1 MKKFVVLCL
10 VTVILLAVFAGCE
23 QPDIKPDENP
33 SESGQNSK
41 STYEEEIDDASTSK
55 SENLME
61 TESVLQD
68 HIISFSQK
76 YKDVLIEY
84 EPLLDSY
91 IDMVTKV
98 NNNEN
103 INSSDYDKL
112 PIEVFDWLTQF
123 VSQHNSFGKAYAIKD
138 LNGDDKDELII
149 LDGASVS
156 YRIYAVFTITEENV
170 TPIIMSDIQSD
181 TVENIA
187 IAEDGTIYRAVS
199 LKCESYYH
207 EVITLMRDGEISV
220 FAYSYEDY
228 SDYFGYDCEV
238 ERYKIINGE
247 SFEITAEEL
256 STIEDEYADEF
267 SNINKLTANTGFKI
281 NYLFEYNPK

>member
-1 MKKFVVLCL
+1 MKKFIVMCLSVVVLLL
-10 VTVILLAVFAGCE
+10 VFVGCE
-23 QPDIKPDENP
+23 QPDIKPDESS
-33 SESGQNSK
+33 SESGQDSAN
-41 STYEEEIDDASTSK
+41 THEEETDYASQTI
-55 SENLME
+55 
-61 TESVLQD
+61 QD
-68 HIISFSQK
+68 NIISFSQK
-76 YKDVLIEY
+76 YPDVLIEY
-84 EPLLDSY
+84 EPVLDAY
-91 IDMVTKV
+91 IDMVTKA
-98 NNNEN
+98 NNNKN

-170 TPIIMSDIQSD
+170 TPIIMSVIQSD

-207 EVITLMRDGEISV
+207 EVITLMQDGDISV

-247 SFEITAEEL
+247 SFKITAEEL

-281 NYLFEYNPK
+281 NYFFEYNPK

>member
-1 MKKFVVLCL
+1 MKRIIVVFLA
-10 VTVILLAVFAGCE
+10 TVFLLSVFAGCD

-33 SESGQNSK
+33 SESGQDSEN
-41 STYEEEIDDASTSK
+41 THEEETDASSQAI
-55 SENLME
+55 
-61 TESVLQD
+61 QD
-68 HIISFSQK
+68 NTISFSQK
-76 YKDVLIEY
+76 YTDVLIEY
-84 EPLLDSY
+84 EPLLDAY
-91 IDMVTKV
+91 IEMVTKV

-112 PIEVFDWLTQF
+112 PTEVFDWLTQF
-123 VSQHNSFGKAYAIKD
+123 VSQYNSFGKAYAIKD
-138 LNGDDKDELII
+138 LNGDGKDELII
-149 LDGASVS
+149 LDGASIS
-156 YRIYAVFTITEENV
+156 YRIYAVFTITEGNV
-170 TPIIMSDIQSD
+170 TPVIMSVIQGD

-207 EVITLMRDGEISV
+207 EVITLMQDGDISV

-247 SFEITAEEL
+247 SFEITSEEL
-256 STIEDEYADEF
+256 STIEDEYAYEF
-267 SNINKLTANTGFKI
+267 SNIDLLTANTGI
-281 NYLFEYNPK
+281 RTNYLFEYNPK

>member
-1 MKKFVVLCL
+1 MKKFIVMCLSVVVLLL
-10 VTVILLAVFAGCE
+10 VFVGCE
-23 QPDIKPDENP
+23 QPDIKPDESS
-33 SESGQNSK
+33 SESGQDSAN
-41 STYEEEIDDASTSK
+41 TYEEEIDDASTSK

-170 TPIIMSDIQSD
+170 TPIIMSVIQSD

-247 SFEITAEEL
+247 SFKITAEEL

-281 NYLFEYNPK
+281 NYFFEYNPK

>member
-1 MKKFVVLCL
+1 MKRIIVVFLA
-10 VTVILLAVFAGCE
+10 TVLLLSVFAGCE
-23 QPDIKPDENP
+23 QPGIKPDENP

-247 SFEITAEEL
+247 SFKITAEEL

-281 NYLFEYNPK
+281 NYFFEYNPK

>member
-1 MKKFVVLCL
+1 MKKFIVMCFAVVVL
-10 VTVILLAVFAGCE
+10 LLVFAGCE
-23 QPDIKPDENP
+23 QPDIKPDDSS
-33 SESGQNSK
+33 SESGQDSAN
-41 STYEEEIDDASTSK
+41 THEEETDDASQTI
-55 SENLME
+55 
-61 TESVLQD
+61 QD
-68 HIISFSQK
+68 NIISFSQK
-76 YKDVLIEY
+76 YPDVLIEY
-84 EPLLDSY
+84 EPVLDAY
-91 IDMVTKV
+91 TDMVTKV
-98 NNNEN
+98 NNSEN

-170 TPIIMSDIQSD
+170 APIIMSVIQSD

-207 EVITLMRDGEISV
+207 EVITLMRDGDISV

-247 SFEITAEEL
+247 SFKITAEEL
-256 STIEDEYADEF
+256 STIENEYANEF
-267 SNINKLTANTGFKI
+267 SNIDKLTANTGIKI

>member
-1 MKKFVVLCL
+1 MKKFIVMCFAVVVL
-10 VTVILLAVFAGCE
+10 LLVFAGCE
-23 QPDIKPDENP
+23 QPDIKPDESS
-33 SESGQNSK
+33 SESGQDSAN
-41 STYEEEIDDASTSK
+41 THEEETDDASQTI
-55 SENLME
+55 
-61 TESVLQD
+61 QD
-68 HIISFSQK
+68 NIISFSQK
-76 YKDVLIEY
+76 YPDVLIEY
-84 EPLLDSY
+84 EPVLDAY

-156 YRIYAVFTITEENV
+156 YRIYAVFTITEGNV
-170 TPIIMSDIQSD
+170 TPIIMSVIQSD

-187 IAEDGTIYRAVS
+187 IAEDGTIYRAVN

-247 SFEITAEEL
+247 SFEITSEEL

-281 NYLFEYNPK
+281 NYFFEYNPK

>member
-1 MKKFVVLCL
+1 MKKFIVMCLSVVVLLL
-10 VTVILLAVFAGCE
+10 VFVGCE
-23 QPDIKPDENP
+23 QPDIKPDESS
-33 SESGQNSK
+33 SESGQDSAN
-41 STYEEEIDDASTSK
+41 THEEETDDASQII
-55 SENLME
+55 
-61 TESVLQD
+61 QD
-68 HIISFSQK
+68 NIKKKKKK
-76 YKDVLIEY
+76 YPDVLIEY
-84 EPLLDSY
+84 EPVLDAY

-156 YRIYAVFTITEENV
+156 YRIYAVFTITEGNV
-170 TPIIMSDIQSD
+170 TPIIMSVIQSD

-247 SFEITAEEL
+247 SFKITAEEL

-281 NYLFEYNPK
+281 NYFFEYNPK

>member
-1 MKKFVVLCL
+1 MKKFIVMCFAVVVL
-10 VTVILLAVFAGCE
+10 LLVFAGCE
-23 QPDIKPDENP
+23 QPDIKSDESS
-33 SESGQNSK
+33 SESGQNSAN
-41 STYEEEIDDASTSK
+41 THEEETDDASQTI
-55 SENLME
+55 
-61 TESVLQD
+61 QD
-68 HIISFSQK
+68 NIISFSQK
-76 YKDVLIEY
+76 YPDVLIEY
-84 EPLLDSY
+84 EPVLDAY
-91 IDMVTKV
+91 TDMVTKV

-170 TPIIMSDIQSD
+170 TPIIMSVIQSD

-247 SFEITAEEL
+247 SFKITAEEL

-281 NYLFEYNPK
+281 NYFFEYNPK